1 MVMGESMMFQTMV
14 LEDLTVLEEMIV
26 LTMQLKF

>member
-1 MVMGESMMFQTMV
+1 MVMGESMMFQMMV